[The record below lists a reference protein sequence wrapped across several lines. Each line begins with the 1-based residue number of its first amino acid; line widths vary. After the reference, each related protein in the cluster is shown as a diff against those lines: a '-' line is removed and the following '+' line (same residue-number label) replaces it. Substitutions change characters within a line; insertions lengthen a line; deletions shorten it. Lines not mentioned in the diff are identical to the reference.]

1 MLKNKHNI
9 SKKLISDIEGIIVPV
24 RWDEDGNPIALAL
37 ATSQEEELLI
47 NMRSAKARDLLKL
60 LQKKVRIA
68 GSITKLDN
76 DQKIITIRRYLQ
88 IAYDQFVPHT
98 PEAKISL

>member
-1 MLKNKHNI
+1 MSKKKHVI
-9 SKKLISDIEGIIVPV
+9 SKKSIGNIEGIIVPV
-24 RWDEDGNPIALAL
+24 RWDEDGNPIAVAL

-47 NMRSAKARDLLKL
+47 DMESAKARELLEL

-76 DQKIITIRRYLQ
+76 DNKIITLRKYQQ
-88 IAYDQFVPHT
+88 IAYDQFVSQNA
-98 PEAKISL
+98 EAEICL